1 MSQLRVRELNSVFGA
16 EIEGLEPPAEL
27 GDETCSFLRG
37 AFDDRG
43 LLLFRDLDIDQSY
56 QTYLAHV
63 LIGQASHADD
73 DAVVSGATRDPLYV
87 SNKEARSS
95 APYGRLLFHSDM
107 MWSEQPCLALSLYGV
122 EVEQPASPT
131 VFASTANAWDTLPDD
146 LRARV
151 EDLHAVHGHDTSYPK
166 RE

>member
-27 GDETCSFLRG
+27 DDETCSFLRG

-107 MWSEQPCLALSLYGV
+107 MWSEQPGPLAVRGRSRAAG
-122 EVEQPASPT
+122 PAHRLREYRERVGHAAGRSPCPRRGPPRG
-131 VFASTANAWDTLPDD
+131 ARSRHQLPQ
-146 LRARV
+146 A
-151 EDLHAVHGHDTSYPK
+151 
-166 RE
+166 